1 MEMDL
6 TIVNILQ
13 ANIDD
18 FNKQVKREIKKEKLQ
33 AAKRRGAKFGNP
45 NLADVRN
52 TDPTNATKKLI
63 ENADEYSNY
72 IYKVIKKIES
82 EYGNLT
88 TRKLAGHLN
97 EAGYKTSRNKP
108 FSAMA
113 VSRIKARMKKAE
125 EQKKKDSVD
134 FSRHAARDFKTVTL
148 RLNAYEHARLQDLAA
163 YNKCGVLKTIRM
175 ALDNSYDDMKGAE

>member
-45 NLADVRN
+45 NLSDVRN

-63 ENADEYSNY
+63 QNADEYSNY
-72 IYKVIKKIES
+72 IYKVIKKIEG
-82 EYGNLT
+82 EHGKLT
-88 TRKLAGHLN
+88 TRKMAGHLN

-113 VSRIKARMKKAE
+113 VSRIKSRMAKSEEKKACHE
-125 EQKKKDSVD
+125 VNM
-134 FSRHAARDFKTVTL
+134 SRHAARDFKTVTL
-148 RLNAYEHARLQDLAA
+148 RLNAYEHARLEELAQE
-163 YNKCGVLKTIRM
+163 NGCGILKTIRVS
-175 ALDNSYDDMKGAE
+175 LDSSYESMKGAE